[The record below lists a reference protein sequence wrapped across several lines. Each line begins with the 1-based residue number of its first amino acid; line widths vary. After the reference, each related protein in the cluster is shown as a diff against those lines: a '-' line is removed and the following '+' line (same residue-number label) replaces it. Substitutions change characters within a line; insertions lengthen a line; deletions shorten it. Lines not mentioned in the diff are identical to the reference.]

1 MKFNFLGRTGM
12 RVSQIC
18 MGCMTFEKGYTPKIK
33 EEKDCYRML
42 DHYVDQGGNFFDM
55 ADNYPGVE
63 EIFGRWLQDR
73 SDRDQFVIASKVRFL
88 AGKEGP
94 NDIGLTRKHIL
105 DHIDKTLAKTH
116 AEFIDLYQMHCWD
129 EITPIDETLR
139 AFDDLVRMG
148 KIRYVGAS
156 NFAGWHI
163 TKMIDYSEAKNFV
176 KIQNVQTQYSLL
188 CRSPEWEVLPAINDA
203 GIALTSWSPLAA
215 GWLSGK
221 YSREAPPPSDSRM
234 ARFIKNAEEW
244 EMTLKEGLSTQ
255 IPHPTRITELFE
267 HEKQMQ
273 KNDLDRRWAII
284 DAVRD
289 VAANHEDASCAQVAL
304 AWLLAQ
310 KGVDSLVCGFSSIR
324 QIDENLGAMEL
335 TLAPEELKWLDAVSH
350 PGYPYPHD
358 FFQKYGVNRR

>member
-1 MKFNFLGRTGM
+1 MKYNFLGRTGV

-33 EEKDCYRML
+33 EEKDCFAML
-42 DHYVDQGGNFFDM
+42 DHYVAQGGNFFDM

-63 EIFGRWLQDR
+63 EIFGHWLKGR

-94 NDIGLTRKHIL
+94 NDIGLTRKHIM
-105 DHIDKTLAKTH
+105 DHIEKTLRNTH
-116 AEFIDLYQMHCWD
+116 AEYIDLYQMHCWD

-139 AFDDLVRMG
+139 AFDDLVRDG

-163 TKMIDYSEAKNFV
+163 TKMIDFSEMKNYAKL
-176 KIQNVQTQYSLL
+176 QSVQTQYSLL
-188 CRSPEWEVLPAINDA
+188 CRTPEWEVLPAINDA
-203 GIALTSWSPLAA
+203 GIAMTCWSPLAA

-221 YSREAPPPSDSRM
+221 YIRDGLPPKNSRM
-234 ARFIKNAEEW
+234 SRYIQNAEEW
-244 EMTLKEGLSTQ
+244 EETLSQGLATQ
-255 IPHPTRITELFE
+255 VPHPTRIAELFE
-267 HEKQMQ
+267 HERRMQ
-273 KNDLDRRWAII
+273 KNDMERRWVIL

-289 VAANHEDASCAQVAL
+289 VAANHEGVTCAQVAL
-304 AWLLAQ
+304 AWSLQQ
-310 KGVDSLVCGFSSIR
+310 KGVDSLVCGFSSIG
-324 QIDENLGAMEL
+324 QIDENLQAMDLEL
-335 TLAPEELKWLDAVSH
+335 TQEEMKWLDAVSH